1 MLGFL
6 GSAFSFLS
14 GLLSFFSRAK
24 DREAG
29 RQQQEVADEKAA
41 MAQAQ
46 VARQVDSSVATDSDS
61 DVDAK
66 LRDFAR
72 KQ

>member
-29 RQQQEVADEKAA
+29 RQQQEVADATAA
-41 MAQAQ
+41 LKQAATADQ
-46 VARQVDSSVATDSDS
+46 ARTDAGTDSDY
-61 DVDAK
+61 AGK
-66 LRDFAR
+66 LRAR
-72 KQ
+72 YTDPE